1 MQHKDYLPPVTSPP
15 HSSLVV
21 PAPRTAAHRAG
32 CGLSSSKMKY
42 HSKSVIA
49 SGWNGPFAWTIKKQ
63 GKEIKTRWATA
74 LLFSPSASCPPPSP
88 PPCCLWDDTQK
99 HQLSQPAL
107 NYSILFEPGK
117 RHAMHSPKNE
127 TWLQMLI
134 CKLHKCER
142 DFFLVPVFFTLA
154 ILWQAIHE
162 HIA

>member
-21 PAPRTAAHRAG
+21 LAPRTAAHRAG
-32 CGLSSSKMKY
+32 WGLSSSKMKY

-117 RHAMHSPKNE
+117 RHAMHSPKMKHDFRCWYVNCINVKG
-127 TWLQMLI
+127 T
-134 CKLHKCER
+134 
-142 DFFLVPVFFTLA
+142 FFLSQYSL
-154 ILWQAIHE
+154 L
-162 HIA
+162 